1 MTFSTLFWHTHTLS
15 GNRTLSLE
23 AISAVSL
30 GKLPRLTRSNMARQ
44 ATYFQTTLKRS
55 LVACS
60 HSSTMATIEDPRQ
73 TSVWTW
79 WEVDSG
85 VCMTCS
91 STPLPM
97 CTASRWTSWK
107 PFMTKLTG
115 LWRNAR
121 MRKWSCIKVTFR
133 IAIRLCWPT
142 LCAMRSPTS
151 RFLFLTRLV
160 PRLLTVSN
168 GGRMW
173 MKRRLLLFLR
183 FQTCTREISHKI
195 LRVFTIL

>member
-1 MTFSTLFWHTHTLS
+1 MKFSAQFLHTHTLS

-23 AISAVSL
+23 VIFAVSL
-30 GKLPRLTRSNMARQ
+30 ERLLRLTKFNMANQ
-44 ATYFQTTLKRS
+44 ATCFQTTLKRS
-55 LVACS
+55 LAACS
-60 HSSTMATIEDPRQ
+60 HSSTMATAEHPRQ
-73 TSVWTW
+73 MSGWTW
-79 WEVDSG
+79 WEADSE

-91 STPLPM
+91 STPLQM

-133 IAIRLCWPT
+133 IAIRPCWPT

-173 MKRRLLLFLR
+173 MKKRLLLFLR
-183 FQTCTREISHKI
+183 FPTCTREISHKI